1 MILNLEIFKSQ
12 PDSAHLPSV
21 FECYMDRSPYPRK
34 ELSVFMSQAT
44 AERFPPCLVRWCL
57 GPREHVTDHLLPGIL
72 LRHYS

>member
-44 AERFPPCLVRWCL
+44 AQRGFLHAWL
-57 GPREHVTDHLLPGIL
+57 DGA
-72 LRHYS
+72 